1 MGVRQKNISGIFRRF
16 LFSFLLAGA
25 ATILVLG
32 VIVQILTIKAVIH
45 PANYD
50 EQQLEQKREEIQE
63 AEKVEER
70 MLPYG
75 TRFGVFDNSGRWL
88 YGTFTESEREEVW
101 KAVLEEKNE
110 IRSS

>member
-32 VIVQILTIKAVIH
+32 VVVQILTIKAVIH

-50 EQQLEQKREEIQE
+50 EQQLEQKREEIQTT
-63 AEKVEER
+63 EKVEEK

-101 KAVLEEKNE
+101 EAVLEEKNE
-110 IRSS
+110 IYI

>member
-32 VIVQILTIKAVIH
+32 VVVQILTIKAVIH

-50 EQQLEQKREEIQE
+50 EQQLEQKREEIQTE
-63 AEKVEER
+63 PGLECLTIQA
-70 MLPYG
+70 G
-75 TRFGVFDNSGRWL
+75 G
-88 YGTFTESEREEVW
+88 FTEHLQNQKEKKSGKLFW
-101 KAVLEEKNE
+101 KRKMKSAAD
-110 IRSS
+110 I

>member
-32 VIVQILTIKAVIH
+32 VVVQILTIKAVIH

-50 EQQLEQKREEIQE
+50 EQQLEQKKGRDS
-63 AEKVEER
+63 
-70 MLPYG
+70 
-75 TRFGVFDNSGRWL
+75 DNRKSGGKNASIRNQ
-88 YGTFTESEREEVW
+88 VW
-101 KAVLEEKNE
+101 SV
-110 IRSS
+110 

>member
-50 EQQLEQKREEIQE
+50 EQQLEQK
-63 AEKVEER
+63 
-70 MLPYG
+70 
-75 TRFGVFDNSGRWL
+75 SGRKNAPI
-88 YGTFTESEREEVW
+88 RNQVW
-101 KAVLEEKNE
+101 SV
-110 IRSS
+110 

>member
-32 VIVQILTIKAVIH
+32 VVVQILTIKAVIH

-50 EQQLEQKREEIQE
+50 EQQLEQKREEIQTT
-63 AEKVEER
+63 EKVLRFLKSKKSWRRSEEC
-70 MLPYG
+70 G
-75 TRFGVFDNSGRWL
+75 
-88 YGTFTESEREEVW
+88 
-101 KAVLEEKNE
+101 
-110 IRSS
+110 IH

>member
-1 MGVRQKNISGIFRRF
+1 VGVRQKNISGIFRRF

-101 KAVLEEKNE
+101 KAVLQVKN
-110 IRSS
+110 

>member
-50 EQQLEQKREEIQE
+50 EQQLEQKREEIQT
-63 AEKVEER
+63 AEKVEEK
-70 MLPYG
+70 MLAELKNM
-75 TRFGVFDNSGRWL
+75 TL
-88 YGTFTESEREEVW
+88 LTENF
-101 KAVLEEKNE
+101 AVKSALHDSQMEQLQELCTKITDSVNA
-110 IRSS
+110 